1 MSPQVTIFELI
12 EKDLEG
18 ATIVVGFPGVG
29 LVGTIAANH
38 LINSQGLEQIGVV
51 ESPHFPAV
59 SVVKDGVPHN
69 PVRIY
74 AGEQTCIPKQ
84 VKGNDTCNQLVV
96 CVSEF
101 SPPAQLTKPL
111 VTTLF
116 EWIVEKGCKR
126 LISAEG
132 FRSADDDDIPDE
144 VYGVGSTED
153 ARKGIEEGGVKPFM
167 FGTIGG
173 VSGVMLNEGKRRN
186 FNMLS
191 LLAEVKEDI
200 PDARAAARVIQVL
213 DEKLLAIKLDPEPL
227 LAEAKELEAQVRMM
241 RDQAPPE
248 ASAETPR
255 YIG

>member
-38 LINSQGLEQIGVV
+38 LINSQGLEQIGVI

-74 AGEQTCIPKQ
+74 AGEQTCIPEQ

-126 LISAEG
+126 LISAED
-132 FRSADDDDIPDE
+132 S
-144 VYGVGSTED
+144 
-153 ARKGIEEGGVKPFM
+153 
-167 FGTIGG
+167 
-173 VSGVMLNEGKRRN
+173 
-186 FNMLS
+186 
-191 LLAEVKEDI
+191 
-200 PDARAAARVIQVL
+200 
-213 DEKLLAIKLDPEPL
+213 
-227 LAEAKELEAQVRMM
+227 
-241 RDQAPPE
+241 APPMMMIFRMKFMALALLKMLE
-248 ASAETPR
+248 GELRKEGSSRSCSAPSVAFPE
-255 YIG
+255 

>member
-1 MSPQVTIFELI
+1 MSLQVEIHELLD
-12 EKDLEG
+12 KDLKG
-18 ATIVVGFPGVG
+18 ATVIDGFPGVG

-38 LINSQGLEQIGVV
+38 LINSQGLEQIGVI

-69 PVRIY
+69 PVRLY
-74 AGEQTCIPKQ
+74 AGEQSCRD
-84 VKGNDTCNQLVV
+84 GTCNQLVV

-111 VTTLF
+111 VTVLF
-116 EWIVEKGCKR
+116 DWMLDKGCTR
-126 LISAEG
+126 LVSAEG
-132 FRSADDDDIPDE
+132 FRAADGDAVPDE
-144 VYGVGSTED
+144 VYGVGSTEKARGWIGD
-153 ARKGIEEGGVKPFM
+153 AGVIPFK

-173 VSGVMLNEGKRRN
+173 VSGGMLNEGKRRGIDV
-186 FNMLS
+186 LS

-200 PDARAAARVIQVL
+200 PDARAAARVITAL
-213 DEKLLAIKLDPEPL
+213 DELLLAIKLDPEPL
-227 LAEAKELEAQVRMM
+227 LKEAEELEAQLRLM

-248 ASAETPR
+248 ARAEVPR

>member
-1 MSPQVTIFELI
+1 MSLQVEIHELLD
-12 EKDLEG
+12 KDLKG
-18 ATIVVGFPGVG
+18 ATVIDGFPGVG
-29 LVGTIAANH
+29 LVGTITANH
-38 LINSQGLEQIGVV
+38 LINSQGLEQIGVI

-69 PVRIY
+69 PVRLY
-74 AGEQTCIPKQ
+74 AGEQSCRD
-84 VKGNDTCNQLVV
+84 GTCNQLVV

-111 VTTLF
+111 VSTLF
-116 EWIVEKGCKR
+116 DWMVEKGCNR

-132 FRSADDDDIPDE
+132 FHSADEDDIPDE
-144 VYGVGSTED
+144 VYGVGSTEEARSWIKD
-153 ARKGIEEGGVKPFM
+153 AGVKPFM

-186 FNMLS
+186 FNVLS

-213 DEKLLAIKLDPEPL
+213 DELLLAIKLDPEPL

-248 ASAETPR
+248 ARTETPR

>member
-1 MSPQVTIFELI
+1 MSPEVEIFELV

-18 ATIVVGFPGVG
+18 ATVVVGFPGVG

-38 LINSQGLEQIGVV
+38 LINSQGLEQIGVI

-59 SVVKDGVPHN
+59 SVIKDGVPHN
-69 PVRIY
+69 PVRLY
-74 AGEQTCIPKQ
+74 AGEQTCIPEL
-84 VKGNDTCNQLVV
+84 VKHDDTCNQLVV

-111 VTTLF
+111 VSTLF
-116 EWIVEKGCKR
+116 DWLVEKGCKR

-132 FRSADDDDIPDE
+132 FHSADEDDIPDE

-153 ARKGIEEGGVKPFM
+153 ARKWIEDGGVKPFM

-186 FNMLS
+186 FNVLS
-191 LLAEVKEDI
+191 LLAEVKEDS

-213 DEKLLAIKLDPEPL
+213 DELLLAIKLDPEPL